1 MNRKLSKV
9 KLKKRLSR
17 KTNYELAE
25 TISAAKNLHEWSHIA
40 KIISSST
47 RKQSA
52 INLFEINAHT
62 KEGDTVVIPGK
73 VLSKG
78 ELTKKIRLCALG
90 ISEVARE
97 KLKKTKTE
105 YATILEEI
113 KKNPR
118 AEGIKVIK

>member
-25 TISAAKNLHEWSHIA
+25 TISVAKNLPEWSLII

-47 RKQSA
+47 KKQSA

>member
-1 MNRKLSKV
+1 M
-9 KLKKRLSR
+9 
-17 KTNYELAE
+17 
-25 TISAAKNLHEWSHIA
+25 
-40 KIISSST
+40 
-47 RKQSA
+47 
-52 INLFEINAHT
+52 FEINAHT